1 MKQYCRYCCYC
12 TLNEDSLWC
21 AVRQTEMTERE
32 AKRANDCNNFCFVEG
47 DVFGGGKY
55 KPKKEKPKPMKGQI
69 TVMEILENE
78 L

>member
-1 MKQYCRYCCYC
+1 
-12 TLNEDSLWC
+12 
-21 AVRQTEMTERE
+21 MTERE
-32 AKRANDCNNFCFVEG
+32 VKKANDCDNFCFVED

>member
-12 TLNEDSLWC
+12 TYGDALYC

-32 AKRANDCNNFCFVEG
+32 AKRSNDCEDFCFVED

-55 KPKKEKPKPMKGQI
+55 KPKKEKHKPMKGQI